1 MTSIIQV
8 DTLQSA
14 TSGQRIILQGAPT
27 GMVLATT
34 VIRNSTRSAI
44 SLAYNVTHFSGGF
57 TKTTSTS
64 NLVVLA
70 TVIGGQYNDGNGA
83 VGIVLDSTTWDWG
96 AAYNYDGVW
105 TKANAT
111 VQCIGTGYFTGVSAG
126 VHTMGWGVKAVN
138 GVSTRPYET
147 LNPNGT
153 DDARNG
159 QFISTL
165 IVYEIAG

>member
-1 MTSIIQV
+1 MTSAIQL
-8 DTLQSA
+8 DTIQSTA
-14 TSGQRIILQGAPT
+14 GGRITINAPVGSGLI
-27 GMVLATT
+27 LATT
-34 VIRNSTRSAI
+34 VIRNSTRTAI
-44 SLAYNVTHFSGGF
+44 SAVYNTAHFSGSF

-64 NLVVLA
+64 NLVVVA

-83 VGIVLDSTTWDWG
+83 HGFVIDGTIWDFG

-105 TKANAT
+105 TNIYTT
-111 VQCIGTGYFTGVSAG
+111 VQCIGTGYFQNISAG
-126 VHTMGWGVKAVN
+126 SHTMGWGVKAFN
-138 GVSTRPYET
+138 GTTTRPYNY

-165 IVYEIAG
+165 VVYETA

>member
-1 MTSIIQV
+1 MTSVIQV
-8 DTLQSA
+8 DTIQSA
-14 TSGQRIILQGAPT
+14 TSGQKIVLQGVPT

-34 VIRNSTRSAI
+34 VIRNSTRTAI
-44 SLAYNVTHFSGGF
+44 SAAYNATHFSGGF

-70 TVIGGQYNDGNGA
+70 TVVGGQYNDGNGA

-96 AAYNYDGVW
+96 AAHNYDGSW
-105 TKANAT
+105 TKSYTT

-126 VHTMGWGVKAVN
+126 VHTMGWGVKAAN
-138 GVSTRPYET
+138 GGTTRPYET
-147 LNPNGT
+147 LNPNST
-153 DDARNG
+153 DDSRNG